1 MRDLKRDYNQDG
13 GLLAGFK
20 AVLQLRYRGFKT
32 ELWRNV
38 QKCLH
43 TKTPEECAR
52 DHRDFVVEDSKGKK
66 VQLKCAS
73 TVELL
78 LYIF

>member
-13 GLLAGFK
+13 GLVAGFK
-20 AVLQLRYRGFKT
+20 PVLQLRCGGFKT

-38 QKCLH
+38 QKCLQ
-43 TKTPEECAR
+43 TKTPEECAL
-52 DHRDFVVEDSKGKK
+52 DCRDFVVEDSEGKK
-66 VQLKCAS
+66 GQLKCAS

-78 LYIF
+78 YIF

>member
-20 AVLQLRYRGFKT
+20 AVLQLKYRGFKT

-78 LYIF
+78 YTF

>member
-20 AVLQLRYRGFKT
+20 AVLQLRHRGFKT
-32 ELWRNV
+32 ELWQNV

-52 DHRDFVVEDSKGKK
+52 DHRDFIVEDSKGKK

-78 LYIF
+78 YIF